1 MTMSATLSSAVDA
14 DVRADVKMKR
24 AISLNPQNLG
34 LALLAL
40 ILVAGLAILYAK
52 TETIDLREPN
62 QIASLLRELKEF
74 DGLWDV
80 DVLRLSVESDVNVP
94 LPPDRRQGAA
104 EALQALAD
112 AAKNTGSQALNT
124 DLDEL
129 VREIRNKGRLVE
141 KFKAEHAAAQQALA
155 DLRAHT
161 SALAN
166 QARQFGV
173 NSLRMDAAIEQL
185 NTNAPIYFTLGE
197 EDRYNAVY
205 TALTELDAAASGF
218 PQVLRETATLATDA
232 GRALLD
238 RKITQMRSIEQIGRL
253 TSGPRI
259 DNMALLF
266 SQELEASIRDKEV
279 YRVVLITYAAA
290 LLMLVAWM
298 GIKIRAANVSLE
310 KRVKERTSELSDALK
325 QLKESEAQ
333 LIQSEKLSSL
343 GQMVAGVAHEIN
355 TPLAYVKNSL
365 GSVSEKLGE
374 INSAVD
380 DTDRLLALLKA
391 GASADPEELNQQFSK
406 VTERISRLKK
416 HKVLPELESLVEDG
430 EYGTT
435 QMSEIVGNLK
445 DFSRLD
451 RSKATQFDLND
462 GINSTLGMA
471 KHQLKSATVEK
482 HLGEIPAVFCSP
494 SQINQVFLN
503 LINNA
508 VEALDRGRG
517 KIVIR
522 SRKHGDGV
530 AVDIEDNGSGIPR
543 DVLPKIFDPFYTT
556 KEIGKGTGLGLSIS
570 YKIIK
575 QHGGRIEV
583 DSKPGQGTRFTVVLP
598 LKPPVESVAVAQG

>member
-1 MTMSATLSSAVDA
+1 
-14 DVRADVKMKR
+14 MKP
-24 AISLNPQNLG
+24 STSFNPQNLG

-52 TETIDLREPN
+52 TETIDLRGPN
-62 QIASLLRELKEF
+62 EIASLLRELKEF

-80 DVLRLSVESDVNVP
+80 DVLRLSVESDVNEP
-94 LPPDRRQGAA
+94 LPPDRRQGAD
-104 EALQALAD
+104 EALNALTG
-112 AAKNTGSQALNT
+112 AAMTSGSPALNT
-124 DLDEL
+124 GLDQL

-141 KFKAEHAAAQQALA
+141 KFKTEHAAAQQALA
-155 DLRAHT
+155 DLRTH
-161 SALAN
+161 SRALAN
-166 QARQFGV
+166 QARQFNV
-173 NSLRMDAAIEQL
+173 RSPRMDAAIEQL
-185 NTNAPIYFTLGE
+185 NMNAPIYFTLGE

-205 TALTELDAAASGF
+205 TALTELDAAASRF
-218 PQVLRETATLATDA
+218 PQVLRERATLATDA

-253 TSGPRI
+253 ASGPRL

-290 LLMLVAWM
+290 LLMLVAYM

-310 KRVKERTSELSDALK
+310 KRVKERTSELSTALK

-365 GSVSEKLGE
+365 GSVSERLGE
-374 INSAVD
+374 IGGAVD
-380 DTDRLLALLKA
+380 ETDRLLALLKA
-391 GASADPEELNQQFSK
+391 GASANPEELNQQFGS

-416 HKVLPELESLVEDG
+416 QKVLPELQSLIEDG

-462 GINSTLGMA
+462 GLNSTLGMA

-522 SRKHGDGV
+522 SRKHADGV
-530 AVDIEDNGSGIPR
+530 AVDIHDNGSGIPS
-543 DVLPKIFDPFYTT
+543 DVLPKIFDPFFTT
-556 KEIGKGTGLGLSIS
+556 KDIGKGTGLGLSIS
-570 YKIIK
+570 YKIIR
-575 QHGGRIEV
+575 QHGGRIDVE
-583 DSKPGQGTRFTVVLP
+583 SKPGQGTRFTVILP
-598 LKPPVESVAVAQG
+598 LKPPAEPVAVAQG

>member
-1 MTMSATLSSAVDA
+1 
-14 DVRADVKMKR
+14 MKP
-24 AISLNPQNLG
+24 STSFNPQNLG

-52 TETIDLREPN
+52 TETIDLRGPN
-62 QIASLLRELKEF
+62 EIASLLRELKEF

-80 DVLRLSVESDVNVP
+80 DVLRLSVESDVNEP
-94 LPPDRRQGAA
+94 LPPDRRQGAD
-104 EALQALAD
+104 EALNALTG
-112 AAKNTGSQALNT
+112 AAMTSGSPALNT
-124 DLDEL
+124 GLDQL

-141 KFKAEHAAAQQALA
+141 KFKTEHAAAQQALA
-155 DLRAHT
+155 DLRTH
-161 SALAN
+161 SRALAN
-166 QARQFGV
+166 QARQFNV
-173 NSLRMDAAIEQL
+173 RSPRMDAAIEQL
-185 NTNAPIYFTLGE
+185 NMNAPIYFTLGE

-205 TALTELDAAASGF
+205 TALTELDAAASPL
-218 PQVLRETATLATDA
+218 PQVLRERATLATDA

-253 TSGPRI
+253 ASGPRL

-290 LLMLVAWM
+290 LLMLVAYM

-310 KRVKERTSELSDALK
+310 KRVKERTSELSTALK

-374 INSAVD
+374 IGGAVD
-380 DTDRLLALLKA
+380 ETDRLLALLKA
-391 GASADPEELNQQFSK
+391 GASANPEELNQQFGS

-416 HKVLPELESLVEDG
+416 QKVLPELQSLIEDG

-462 GINSTLGMA
+462 GLNSTLGMA

-522 SRKHGDGV
+522 SRKHADGV
-530 AVDIEDNGSGIPR
+530 AVDFQDNGSGIPS
-543 DVLPKIFDPFYTT
+543 DVLPKIFDPFFTT
-556 KEIGKGTGLGLSIS
+556 KDIGKGTGLGLSIS
-570 YKIIK
+570 YKIIR
-575 QHGGRIEV
+575 QHGGRIDVE
-583 DSKPGQGTRFTVVLP
+583 SKPGQGTRFTVILP
-598 LKPPVESVAVAQG
+598 LKPPAEPVAVAQG

>member
-1 MTMSATLSSAVDA
+1 MTTQV
-14 DVRADVKMKR
+14 
-24 AISLNPQNLG
+24 G

-52 TETIDLREPN
+52 TETIDLRGPN
-62 QIASLLRELKEF
+62 EIASLLRELKEF

-80 DVLRLSVESDVNVP
+80 DVLRLSVESDVNEP
-94 LPPDRRQGAA
+94 LPPDRRQGAD
-104 EALQALAD
+104 EALNALTG
-112 AAKNTGSQALNT
+112 AAMTSGSPALNT
-124 DLDEL
+124 GLDQL

-141 KFKAEHAAAQQALA
+141 KFKTEHAAAQQALA
-155 DLRAHT
+155 DLRTH
-161 SALAN
+161 SRALAN
-166 QARQFGV
+166 QARQFNV
-173 NSLRMDAAIEQL
+173 RSPRMDAAIEQL
-185 NTNAPIYFTLGE
+185 NMNAPIYFTLGE

-205 TALTELDAAASGF
+205 TALTELDAAASRL
-218 PQVLRETATLATDA
+218 PQVLRERATLATDA

-253 TSGPRI
+253 ASGPRL

-290 LLMLVAWM
+290 LLMLVAYM

-310 KRVKERTSELSDALK
+310 KRVKERTSELSTALK

-365 GSVSEKLGE
+365 GSVSERLGE
-374 INSAVD
+374 IGGAVD
-380 DTDRLLALLKA
+380 ETDRLLALLKA
-391 GASADPEELNQQFSK
+391 GASANPEELNQQFGS

-416 HKVLPELESLVEDG
+416 QKVLPELQSLIEDG

-462 GINSTLGMA
+462 GLNSTLGMA

-522 SRKHGDGV
+522 SRKHADGV
-530 AVDIEDNGSGIPR
+530 AVDFQDNGSGIPS
-543 DVLPKIFDPFYTT
+543 DVLPKIFDPFFTT
-556 KEIGKGTGLGLSIS
+556 KDIGKGTGLGLSIS
-570 YKIIK
+570 YKIIR
-575 QHGGRIEV
+575 QHGGRIDVE
-583 DSKPGQGTRFTVVLP
+583 SKPGQGTRFTVILP
-598 LKPPVESVAVAQG
+598 LKPPAEPVAVAQG

>member
-1 MTMSATLSSAVDA
+1 
-14 DVRADVKMKR
+14 MKP
-24 AISLNPQNLG
+24 STSFNPQNLG

-52 TETIDLREPN
+52 TETIDLRGPN
-62 QIASLLRELKEF
+62 EIASLLRELKEF

-80 DVLRLSVESDVNVP
+80 DVLRLSVESDVNEP
-94 LPPDRRQGAA
+94 LPPDRRQGAD
-104 EALQALAD
+104 EALNALTG
-112 AAKNTGSQALNT
+112 AAMTSGSPALNT
-124 DLDEL
+124 GLDQL

-141 KFKAEHAAAQQALA
+141 KFKTEHAAAQQALA
-155 DLRAHT
+155 DLRTH
-161 SALAN
+161 SRALAN
-166 QARQFGV
+166 QARQFNV
-173 NSLRMDAAIEQL
+173 RSPRMDAAIEQL
-185 NTNAPIYFTLGE
+185 NMNAPIYFTLGE

-205 TALTELDAAASGF
+205 TALTELDAAASRL
-218 PQVLRETATLATDA
+218 PQVLRERATLATDA

-253 TSGPRI
+253 ASGPRL

-290 LLMLVAWM
+290 LLMLVAYM

-310 KRVKERTSELSDALK
+310 KRVKERTSELSTALK

-374 INSAVD
+374 IGGAVD
-380 DTDRLLALLKA
+380 ETDRLLALLKA
-391 GASADPEELNQQFSK
+391 GASANPEELNQQFSS

-416 HKVLPELESLVEDG
+416 QKVLPELQSLIEDG

-462 GINSTLGMA
+462 GLNSTLGMA

-522 SRKHGDGV
+522 SRKHADGV
-530 AVDIEDNGSGIPR
+530 AVDIQDNGSGIPS
-543 DVLPKIFDPFYTT
+543 DVLPKIFDPFFTT
-556 KEIGKGTGLGLSIS
+556 KDIGKGTGLGLSIS
-570 YKIIK
+570 YKIIR
-575 QHGGRIEV
+575 QHGGRIDVE
-583 DSKPGQGTRFTVVLP
+583 SKPGQGTRFTVILP
-598 LKPPVESVAVAQG
+598 LKPPAEPVAVAQG

>member
-1 MTMSATLSSAVDA
+1 M
-14 DVRADVKMKR
+14 RADASMKP
-24 AISLNPQNLG
+24 STSFNPQNLG

-52 TETIDLREPN
+52 TETIDLRGPN
-62 QIASLLRELKEF
+62 EIASLLRELKEF

-80 DVLRLSVESDVNVP
+80 DVLRLSVESDVNEP
-94 LPPDRRQGAA
+94 LPPDRRQGAD
-104 EALQALAD
+104 EALNALTG
-112 AAKNTGSQALNT
+112 AAMTSGSPALNT
-124 DLDEL
+124 GLDQL

-141 KFKAEHAAAQQALA
+141 KFKTEHAAAQQALA
-155 DLRAHT
+155 DLRTH
-161 SALAN
+161 SRALAN
-166 QARQFGV
+166 QARQFNV
-173 NSLRMDAAIEQL
+173 RSPRMDAAIEQL
-185 NTNAPIYFTLGE
+185 NMNAPIYFTLGE

-205 TALTELDAAASGF
+205 TALTELDAAASRF
-218 PQVLRETATLATDA
+218 PQVLRERATLATDA

-253 TSGPRI
+253 ASGPRL

-290 LLMLVAWM
+290 LLMLVAYM

-310 KRVKERTSELSDALK
+310 KRVKERTSELSTALK

-365 GSVSEKLGE
+365 GSVSERLGE
-374 INSAVD
+374 IGGAVD
-380 DTDRLLALLKA
+380 ETDRLLALLKA
-391 GASADPEELNQQFSK
+391 GASANPEELNQQFSS

-416 HKVLPELESLVEDG
+416 QKVLPELQSLIEDG

-462 GINSTLGMA
+462 GLNSTLGMA

-522 SRKHGDGV
+522 SRKHADGV
-530 AVDIEDNGSGIPR
+530 AVDIQDNGSGIPS
-543 DVLPKIFDPFYTT
+543 DVLPKIFDPFFTT
-556 KEIGKGTGLGLSIS
+556 KDIGKGTGLGLSIS
-570 YKIIK
+570 YKIIR
-575 QHGGRIEV
+575 QHGGRIDVE
-583 DSKPGQGTRFTVVLP
+583 SKPGQGTRFTVILP
-598 LKPPVESVAVAQG
+598 LKPPAEPVAVAQG

>member
-1 MTMSATLSSAVDA
+1 
-14 DVRADVKMKR
+14 MKP
-24 AISLNPQNLG
+24 STSFNPQNLG

-52 TETIDLREPN
+52 TETIDLRGPN
-62 QIASLLRELKEF
+62 EIASLLRELKEF

-80 DVLRLSVESDVNVP
+80 DVLRLSVESDVKVP
-94 LPPDRRQGAA
+94 LPPDRRQGAD
-104 EALQALAD
+104 EALNALTG
-112 AAKNTGSQALNT
+112 AAMTSGSPALNT
-124 DLDEL
+124 DLDAL

-141 KFKAEHAAAQQALA
+141 KFKTEHAAAQQALA
-155 DLRAHT
+155 DLRAH
-161 SALAN
+161 SRALAN
-166 QARQFGV
+166 QARQFDV
-173 NSLRMDAAIEQL
+173 RSPRMDAAIEQL
-185 NTNAPIYFTLGE
+185 NMNAPIYFTLGE

-205 TALTELDAAASGF
+205 TALTELDAAASRF
-218 PQVLRETATLATDA
+218 TQVLRERATLASDA

-238 RKITQMRSIEQIGRL
+238 RKIAQMRSIEQIGQL
-253 TSGPRI
+253 TSGPRL
-259 DNMALLF
+259 DNMAMLF
-266 SQELEASIRDKEV
+266 SQELEAGIRDKEV
-279 YRVVLITYAAA
+279 YRVVLISYAAA

-310 KRVKERTSELSDALK
+310 RRVKERTSELSTALK

-365 GSVSEKLGE
+365 ASVSEKLGE
-374 INSAVD
+374 IGNAVD
-380 DTDRLLALLKA
+380 ETDRLLALLKA
-391 GASADPEELNQQFSK
+391 GASANPQELNNQFGS

-416 HKVLPELESLVEDG
+416 QKVLPELQSLIEDG

-462 GINSTLGMA
+462 GLKSTLGMA
-471 KHQLKSATVEK
+471 KHQLKSATVDK

-508 VEALDRGRG
+508 AEALDRGRG

-522 SRKHGDGV
+522 SRKHADGV
-530 AVDIEDNGSGIPR
+530 AVDIQDNGSGIPS
-543 DVLPKIFDPFYTT
+543 DVLPKIFDPFFTT
-556 KEIGKGTGLGLSIS
+556 KDIGKGTGLGLSIS

-575 QHGGRIEV
+575 QHGGRIDVE
-583 DSKPGQGTRFTVVLP
+583 SKPGQGTRFTVILP
-598 LKPPVESVAVAQG
+598 LKPPAEPVAVAQG

>member
-1 MTMSATLSSAVDA
+1 MPASLSSTVDS
-14 DVRADVKMKR
+14 DLHVDVKMKPS
-24 AISLNPQNLG
+24 ISLNPQNLG
-34 LALLAL
+34 LTVLAL

-52 TETIDLREPN
+52 TETIDLRGPN
-62 QIASLLRELKEF
+62 EIASLLRELKEF

-80 DVLRLSVESDVNVP
+80 DVLRLSVESDLNVP
-94 LPPDRRQGAA
+94 LPPDRREGARQALDALAGAA
-104 EALQALAD
+104 MT
-112 AAKNTGSQALNT
+112 TGSPALNT
-124 DLDEL
+124 DFDEL

-141 KFKAEHAAAQQALA
+141 KFKDEHAAAQQALA

-161 SALAN
+161 RALVN

-173 NSLRMDAAIEQL
+173 NSPRMDAAIEQL
-185 NTNAPIYFTLGE
+185 DTNAPIYFTLGE

-218 PQVLRETATLATDA
+218 PQVLRESATLATDA

-253 TSGPRI
+253 TSGPRL

-266 SQELEASIRDKEV
+266 SQELEASIRDKEA
-279 YRVVLITYAAA
+279 YRVVLITYAAV

-374 INSAVD
+374 IGAAVD
-380 DTDRLLALLKA
+380 ETGRLLALLQA
-391 GASADPEELNQQFSK
+391 GASANPKELNQQFSS
-406 VTERISRLKK
+406 VTERITRLKK
-416 HKVLPELESLVEDG
+416 QKVLPELQSLIEDG
-430 EYGTT
+430 EYGTS

-462 GINSTLGMA
+462 GLNSTLGMA

-482 HLGEIPAVFCSP
+482 HLGELPAVFCSP

-503 LINNA
+503 LITNA
-508 VEALDRGRG
+508 AEALDRGRG

-522 SRKHGDGV
+522 SRKHAGGV
-530 AVDIEDNGSGIPR
+530 AVDIQDNGSGIPP
-543 DVLPKIFDPFYTT
+543 DVLPKIFDPFFTT
-556 KEIGKGTGLGLSIS
+556 KDIGKGTGLGLSIS

-575 QHGGRIEV
+575 QHGGNIEV

-598 LKPPVESVAVAQG
+598 LKPSVEPVAVAQG

>member
-1 MTMSATLSSAVDA
+1 
-14 DVRADVKMKR
+14 MKP
-24 AISLNPQNLG
+24 STSFNPQNLG

-52 TETIDLREPN
+52 TETIDLRGPN
-62 QIASLLRELKEF
+62 EIASLLRELKEF

-80 DVLRLSVESDVNVP
+80 DVLRLSVESDVNEP
-94 LPPDRRQGAA
+94 LPPDRRQGAD
-104 EALQALAD
+104 EALNALTG
-112 AAKNTGSQALNT
+112 AAMTSGSPALNT
-124 DLDEL
+124 GLDQL

-141 KFKAEHAAAQQALA
+141 KFKTEHAAAQQALA
-155 DLRAHT
+155 DLRTH
-161 SALAN
+161 SRALAN
-166 QARQFGV
+166 QARQFNV
-173 NSLRMDAAIEQL
+173 RSPRMDAAIEQL
-185 NTNAPIYFTLGE
+185 NMNAPIYFTLGE

-205 TALTELDAAASGF
+205 TALTELDAAASRL
-218 PQVLRETATLATDA
+218 PQVLRERATLATDA

-253 TSGPRI
+253 ASGPRL

-290 LLMLVAWM
+290 LLMLVAYM

-310 KRVKERTSELSDALK
+310 KRVKERTSELSTALK

-365 GSVSEKLGE
+365 GSVSERLGE
-374 INSAVD
+374 IGGAVD
-380 DTDRLLALLKA
+380 ETDRLLALLKA
-391 GASADPEELNQQFSK
+391 GASANPEELNQQFGS

-416 HKVLPELESLVEDG
+416 QKVLPELQSLIEDG

-462 GINSTLGMA
+462 GLNSTLGMA

-522 SRKHGDGV
+522 SRKHADGV
-530 AVDIEDNGSGIPR
+530 AVDIHDNGSGIPS
-543 DVLPKIFDPFYTT
+543 DVLPKIFDPFFTT
-556 KEIGKGTGLGLSIS
+556 KDIGKGTGLGLSIS
-570 YKIIK
+570 YKIIR
-575 QHGGRIEV
+575 QHGGRIDVE
-583 DSKPGQGTRFTVVLP
+583 SKPGQGTRFTVILP
-598 LKPPVESVAVAQG
+598 LKPPAEPVAVAQG

>member
-1 MTMSATLSSAVDA
+1 MTVQESAMNTVGSAS
-14 DVRADVKMKR
+14 RADASMKP
-24 AISLNPQNLG
+24 STLNSKNLG
-34 LALLAL
+34 LAVLAL
-40 ILVAGLAILYAK
+40 MLVVGLAVLYAK
-52 TETIDLREPN
+52 TETIDLRGPN
-62 QIASLLRELKEF
+62 EIASVLRELKEI
-74 DGLWDV
+74 DKLWDV
-80 DVLRLSVESDVNVP
+80 DVLRLSVESDIKVA
-94 LPPDRRQGAA
+94 LPPDRREGAA
-104 EALQALAD
+104 QALD
-112 AAKNTGSQALNT
+112 ALAGAAITTGSPALNT

-129 VREIRNKGRLVE
+129 VLEIRNKGRLVE
-141 KFKAEHAAAQQALA
+141 KFKIEHAAAQQALA
-155 DLRAHT
+155 GLRSHT
-161 SALAN
+161 HSLAN
-166 QARQFGV
+166 QARQFNV
-173 NSLRMDAAIEQL
+173 RSPRMDAAIEQL
-185 NTNAPIYFTLGE
+185 NMNAPIYFTLGE

-205 TALTELDAAASGF
+205 TALTELDAAASRF

-232 GRALLD
+232 GRTLLD
-238 RKITQMRSIEQIGRL
+238 RKITQMRTIEQIGRV
-253 TSGPRI
+253 TSGPRL

-266 SQELEASIRDKEV
+266 SQELEAGIRDKEV

-290 LLMLVAWM
+290 LLILVAYM
-298 GIKIRAANVSLE
+298 GIKIRAANVGLE
-310 KRVKERTSELSDALK
+310 QRVKERTSELSSALK

-365 GSVSEKLGE
+365 GSVAEKLSE
-374 INSAVD
+374 IGSAVD
-380 DTDRLLALLKA
+380 DTARLLALLQA
-391 GASADPEELNQQFSK
+391 GAGANPEELNQQFGK

-416 HKVLPELESLVEDG
+416 QKVLPELESLIEDG

-462 GINSTLGMA
+462 GLNSTLGMA

-482 HLGEIPAVFCSP
+482 HLGEIPTVFCSP

-508 VEALDRGRG
+508 AEALDRGRG
-517 KIVIR
+517 KIVIH
-522 SRKHGDGV
+522 SRKHADGV
-530 AVDIEDNGSGIPR
+530 AVDIQDNGSGIPS
-543 DVLPKIFDPFYTT
+543 DVLPKIFDPFFTT
-556 KEIGKGTGLGLSIS
+556 KDIGKGTGLGLSIS

-583 DSKPGQGTRFTVVLP
+583 DSKPGQGTRFTVILP
-598 LKPPVESVAVAQG
+598 LKPPVEPVAVAQG